1 MHCLVCTRLIC
12 EIQSTLTSSV
22 SASLSGVTLNAV
34 EAIFALL
41 CDCAAKN
48 PDPGQ
53 SADEEDGDF
62 FYDEDEVCYSPF
74 SVENTTETKR
84 ILQALRITRTVS

>member
-1 MHCLVCTRLIC
+1 M
-12 EIQSTLTSSV
+12 
-22 SASLSGVTLNAV
+22 
-34 EAIFALL
+34 L

-62 FYDEDEVCYSPF
+62 FYDEDEVLAGANGAERSARLDQF
-74 SVENTTETKR
+74 DAL
-84 ILQALRITRTVS
+84 LQMPRGEEFEQVCSLCLVPYLRRPPYP